1 MSHDFCH
8 LHQIKRLMLSSED
21 FGGTIHKSNGS
32 DLTTSTL
39 SHSQY
44 RPSIGGAIKVGLP
57 RASSITEAGAP
68 HHVTTW
74 QTTGAGCCRYPPQPV
89 RTRTS
94 VDTHAHA
101 HTHTRTLIF
110 FAAVPSAL
118 PSRQIQLHTAIYEF
132 KTRRFTNTHF
142 HTNSLCPRYKGG
154 ELLARVGRV
163 WKSAP
168 YQHRTD
174 SDCSDTDTSDPSCH
188 QPPPKRLC
196 VCDWKFSL
204 RHASLHAHVR
214 LKKKKKKTPMW
225 PSIWG

>member
-44 RPSIGGAIKVGLP
+44 RPSIARAIKAGLP
-57 RASSITEAGAP
+57 RASSITEAGVS

-94 VDTHAHA
+94 VDTHAH
-101 HTHTRTLIF
+101 THTRLYSLLPCPLHSLPDRSNYTQPYMNLKPGASQTLSLSHKQPVS
-110 FAAVPSAL
+110 AA
-118 PSRQIQLHTAIYEF
+118 
-132 KTRRFTNTHF
+132 
-142 HTNSLCPRYKGG
+142 
-154 ELLARVGRV
+154 
-163 WKSAP
+163 
-168 YQHRTD
+168 
-174 SDCSDTDTSDPSCH
+174 
-188 QPPPKRLC
+188 
-196 VCDWKFSL
+196 
-204 RHASLHAHVR
+204 
-214 LKKKKKKTPMW
+214 
-225 PSIWG
+225 

>member
-8 LHQIKRLMLSSED
+8 LHQIKRLMISSGD

-44 RPSIGGAIKVGLP
+44 RPSISGAIKALLINNRSRGVASCDHMTNDRCGLLQVP
-57 RASSITEAGAP
+57 SSARENPDQRWHTCA
-68 HHVTTW
+68 
-74 QTTGAGCCRYPPQPV
+74 
-89 RTRTS
+89 RT
-94 VDTHAHA
+94 THAYILCCCA
-101 HTHTRTLIF
+101 LCTHFQTD
-110 FAAVPSAL
+110 
-118 PSRQIQLHTAIYEF
+118 QLHTVIYEF

-142 HTNSLCPRYKGG
+142 HTNSLCRQYKGR

-204 RHASLHAHVR
+204 RHASA
-214 LKKKKKKTPMW
+214 
-225 PSIWG
+225 